1 MPDLF
6 VGSRNPLFY
15 DFLRVLAPFVEPF
28 LQRRYGRRQDEN
40 TDRFREKPSDL
51 MGALPVDFQN
61 GVITFIQLVQY
72 CDTGSPVKVSVNFC
86 MFKKL
91 AFFQAFFEIIHG
103 REMVFAAVLLYRTR
117 LPGGMR
123 YGQAQAGICLNQCGK
138 KRRFTGSGWSGY
150 CNQGTA

>member
-1 MPDLF
+1 MPDLL

-91 AFFQAFFEIIHG
+91 AFVKWYSRPFCSPG
-103 REMVFAAVLLYRTR
+103 RGCRVVCDTDRRR
-117 LPGGMR
+117 LES
-123 YGQAQAGICLNQCGK
+123 A
-138 KRRFTGSGWSGY
+138 
-150 CNQGTA
+150 